1 MKKGYLRNV
10 VNEAYVGGD
19 PSNKNQYA
27 YEVEVEQN
35 GGEYHQTVDIMAN
48 SLKKVDNT
56 SVMAD
61 NVLINFGEFITR
73 VERKI

>member
-10 VNEAYVGGD
+10 VNEAYAGTD
-19 PSNKNQYA
+19 SSNKIQF
-27 YEVEVEQN
+27 EVETEQN
-35 GGEYHQTVDIMAN
+35 GGEYYQTVTIMAN

-73 VERKI
+73 VGRKIS

>member
-1 MKKGYLRNV
+1 MSKFNSYFKNV

-19 PSNKNQYA
+19 SSLTKQ

-35 GGEYHQTVDIMAN
+35 GGEYYQTVTITAN
-48 SLKKVDNT
+48 GLKKVDNT

-61 NVLINFGEFITR
+61 NVLINFGELITSIG
-73 VERKI
+73 RK